1 MADIIVQ
8 QFEIQSD
15 AKGAA
20 RAAAYIA
27 AQLLSGAATKVLAI
41 ETYSRESGSEFMV
54 VVMATTM
61 NKYVGAAIGG
71 DQQVVAVTAEIE
83 SGGVINFAK
92 ALNAAV
98 SNFAAGSPPFPLTNF
113 ISLNIAR
120 RNSGSAYATAILAS

>member
-8 QFEIQSD
+8 QFEIEND
-15 AKGAA
+15 AKGAP

-27 AQLLSGAATKVLAI
+27 AQLLSGAATKVLAV
-41 ETYSRESGSEFMV
+41 ESYKRESGSAFLV
-54 VVMATTM
+54 IVMSTTM
-61 NKYVGAAIGG
+61 NKYDGAAIGG

-83 SGGVINFAK
+83 SGGAANFAK

-113 ISLNIAR
+113 VSLNINR
-120 RNSGSAYATAILAS
+120 RDGGSAYATAILAS

>member
-15 AKGAA
+15 AKGAS

-54 VVMATTM
+54 IVMATNM
-61 NKYVGAAIGG
+61 NRYAGASLGG

-83 SGGVINFAK
+83 SGGAANFAK

-98 SNFAAGSPPFPLTNF
+98 SNYASGSPAIPLTVF
-113 ISLNIAR
+113 VSLNIAR